1 MLLAPTCP
9 RTSAPTPTCPRTSA
23 PPPINYDLDTLADK
37 VLVEH
42 QGTWSIREG
51 IDPHSLAF
59 QQLCTAPSTP
69 APPRAVP
76 HGNGANPAR
85 RQLVHAPPA

>member
-1 MLLAPTCP
+1 MHTLDQLTAQRPPHARPPINTSTARPADLKMHLAPPRP

-42 QGTWSIREG
+42 
-51 IDPHSLAF
+51 
-59 QQLCTAPSTP
+59 
-69 APPRAVP
+69 
-76 HGNGANPAR
+76 
-85 RQLVHAPPA
+85 